1 MHLRA
6 GGGRRAAQRPTSQC
20 ICGRAAGGKAI
31 HISMHL
37 RAGGGRA
44 PSVRLGSVLG
54 AILRKPSQ
62 KLQKILPNTSQN
74 PTKILSKRGS
84 STEPKKSSFFF
95 SFCCASWAR
104 PGRFGRRLGGVLGR
118 LGGVLGASWTVLGCL
133 GGVLARL
140 GSVLGRLGRVLGRL
154 CGACRFSNGFLMRF

>member
-31 HISMHL
+31 HISMH
-37 RAGGGRA
+37 A
-44 PSVRLGSVLG
+44 SWERLGSNPP
-54 AILRKPSQ
+54 KTFPKTSENPPQ
-62 KLQKILPNTSQN
+62 NLPKSSQN
-74 PTKILSKRGS
+74 PIQKGLQHGASKI
-84 STEPKKSSFFF
+84 FVFF

-154 CGACRFSNGFLMRF
+154 CGACRFSNGFLMHF

>member
-1 MHLRA
+1 MLTCLVLSAA
-6 GGGRRAAQRPTSQC
+6 GGGRHNDPRLNASAGGRRAAKRSTSLC
-20 ICGRAAGGKAI
+20 
-31 HISMHL
+31 M
-37 RAGGGRA
+37 
-44 PSVRLGSVLG
+44 RLGSVLG

-62 KLQKILPNTSQN
+62 KLQKILPKTSQN

-154 CGACRFSNGFLMRF
+154 CGACRFSNGFLMHF